1 MSRLWTNTLLTGFI
15 RLERL
20 PDHVFAAFLDI
31 LEKERG
37 AFLRTLTATV
47 SDHLSDLLWQSCD
60 GDRRYAFEGLERQ
73 SLAQMAFDGDDLIK
87 ACEFEEGEEEEEEE
101 E

>member
-1 MSRLWTNTLLTGFI
+1 MNPLLTCFV

-37 AFLRTLTATV
+37 AFLRSLTATL
-47 SDHLSDLLWQSCD
+47 SDHISDLLWQSHD
-60 GDRRYAFEGLERQ
+60 GGRRYTFEGLERQ
-73 SLAQMAFDGDDLIK
+73 SLAQMGFDGVDLIK
-87 ACEFEEGEEEEEEE
+87 ACEFEEGG
-101 E
+101 